1 MMPDAASM
9 RATIVAMVVAAA
21 ILQIETHELADGHDR
36 LSFGS
41 HVEIE
46 APCRPSLGLPAVLNR
61 RPVASRPRSAP
72 RGGRIEPVSTWQARV
87 PREG

>member
-1 MMPDAASM
+1 MPHAANT
-9 RATIVAMVVAAA
+9 RATIVLMVVAAA
-21 ILQIETHELADGHDR
+21 IRQDRHGELADGHNR

-46 APCRPSLGLPAVLNR
+46 VPCRSSHGLHAVLNR
-61 RPVASRPRSAP
+61 RPFASRPRSAP

-87 PREG
+87 LREG

>member
-1 MMPDAASM
+1 MSKSSP
-9 RATIVAMVVAAA
+9 VPV
-21 ILQIETHELADGHDR
+21 L
-36 LSFGS
+36 
-41 HVEIE
+41 
-46 APCRPSLGLPAVLNR
+46 LGLRAVLNR